1 MILWSYWQLQL
12 LIKNF
17 TAYISWL
24 WAIFLI
30 FFFISYEFN
39 IYSFMNV
46 FHCFTK
52 YAIHKFGKVFLKWFF
67 LLEFFLVLKSIYCF
81 NYGDQLNVILNEF
94 FFNFNPKIS
103 ILVIGKRL
111 LVWEQKKKKKTGK
124 GMLLGKISPFKKVPL
139 LEAIL

>member
-1 MILWSYWQLQL
+1 M
-12 LIKNF
+12 
-17 TAYISWL
+17 
-24 WAIFLI
+24 
-30 FFFISYEFN
+30 
-39 IYSFMNV
+39 
-46 FHCFTK
+46 
-52 YAIHKFGKVFLKWFF
+52 
-67 LLEFFLVLKSIYCF
+67 LKSIYCF